1 MRVFKIQNAYRFVIQ
16 TTVGRK
22 NLECIKWMLPRSFAS
37 LWMTYDRTFLF

>member
-1 MRVFKIQNAYRFVIQ
+1 MKNDYRFVIQ

-37 LWMTYDRTFLF
+37 LP